1 MESDRPDA
9 DDADNGGKAAL
20 MGAAATEVEQGPVTT
35 AETSDGSAPPAASG
49 NAFAR

>member
-9 DDADNGGKAAL
+9 DADNGGKAAL
-20 MGAAATEVEQGPVTT
+20 MGAAATEVEEGPAT
-35 AETSDGSAPPAASG
+35 AESSDGPSVASG

>member
-9 DDADNGGKAAL
+9 ADADNGGKAAL
-20 MGAAATEVEQGPVTT
+20 MGAAATEVEQGPTT
-35 AETSDGSAPPAASG
+35 AAETLEGSAPPVASG

>member
-9 DDADNGGKAAL
+9 ADADNGGKAAL
-20 MGAAATEVEQGPVTT
+20 MGAATTEVEEGPTT
-35 AETSDGSAPPAASG
+35 AETSDGSAPPVASG